1 MPKYE
6 KLGMSAEPM
15 RGAGFRVC
23 AIRDGNYVYERNLGC
38 LRDGFPWEQLMVGDI
53 IELIS
58 LRREPRIPDG
68 FRWDTYNA
76 DDDAFFT
83 TLFKTDY
90 LRTVVV
96 RGMRERIPGRDSS
109 TRSSWSSSRSHSPDS
124 QWQPQSEP
132 PPNPP

>member
-1 MPKYE
+1 
-6 KLGMSAEPM
+6 
-15 RGAGFRVC
+15 
-23 AIRDGNYVYERNLGC
+23 
-38 LRDGFPWEQLMVGDI
+38 MVGYI

-58 LRREPRIPDG
+58 LRREPRLPDG

-83 TLFKTDY
+83 TLFKADY

-109 TRSSWSSSRSHSPDS
+109 ARSSWSSSRSHSSDS
-124 QWQPQSEP
+124 QWEPQLEP
-132 PPNPP
+132 LPGLP